1 MKTINYVPMLAIFLA
16 LVTFSG
22 ISVYAQEAK
31 QIVDKFNTTM
41 KVSGVEGIATL
52 TIVDSKGRKRVRK
65 ISQARKLFDNGDTE
79 KSITKFLEPAD
90 VKGTGLLTFSYEKE
104 DDDIWLYLPA
114 LRKTKRIVSSEKA
127 SSFMGSEF
135 AYADIIAPDIDD
147 FGYKLLGKENINNT
161 ECWKIEITPNTE
173 DIADENGF
181 SKKIVFIAKKDY
193 VIRKA
198 IYYDL
203 DEELHKTLIV
213 KAIKELDEKNHKF
226 VLIHMEMI
234 NEQNGR
240 SSSFVFDKIM
250 FSPKVDNDYFTTVY
264 LERAL

>member
-1 MKTINYVPMLAIFLA
+1 MRTINYVSGLAILLA
-16 LVTFSG
+16 LVTFSS

-52 TIVDSKGRKRVRK
+52 TIVDSKGRERVRK
-65 ISQARKLFDNGDTE
+65 ISQARKLFDNADTE
-79 KSITKFLEPAD
+79 KSIIKFLEPAD
-90 VKGTGLLTFSYEKE
+90 VKGTGLLTYSYEKK

-114 LRKTKRIVSSEKA
+114 LRKTRRIVSSEKA

-135 AYADIIAPDIDD
+135 SYADIITPDIDD
-147 FGYKLLGKENINNT
+147 FGYKLVETENIDGI

-198 IYYDL
+198 VYYDL
-203 DEELHKTLIV
+203 DSELHKTMTV
-213 KAIKELDEKNHKF
+213 KSIKKLDEKNQRY
-226 VLIHMEMI
+226 VLTHMEMI

-240 SSSFVFDKIM
+240 SSSFVFSKVM
-250 FSPKVDNDYFTTVY
+250 FSPNVKDEYFTTTY
-264 LERAL
+264 LER